1 MAISDITIE
10 IAALGYASLAM
21 TTTRNEIRI
30 MTTQETIELFDKYVI
45 ANYGR
50 LPRVIV
56 KGEGCYLY
64 DADGNKILDMFPGW
78 AVSAIGHCHPKVVEA
93 LRRQAG
99 ELLHIDNTFYSEPQ
113 GKLAQLLSERA
124 FGGKCFFCNSGA
136 EANEAALK
144 LARLHTSPEKYKF
157 ITAEG
162 SFHGRTFA
170 TVTATAQPK
179 YHEGFLPLLPG
190 FVYVPFNDIAAL
202 ESAFNDE
209 VAAVMVEPIQG
220 EGGINVATAEYL
232 QTIRRLC
239 DEKGAV
245 MILDE
250 VQTGLG
256 RTGKWFGYQHFDIE
270 PDIITMAKALGGGV
284 AIGAMMA
291 RDEIAS
297 SLVPGKH
304 ASTFGGNALA
314 CAAGVAVIEAIEEEN
329 LLQNAA
335 ELGQYIQDKLEQLQ
349 QKHSIIDSVRG
360 IGLMIGVQLTSQ
372 GKDIVDKCLDNGVRI
387 NCTSNTVLRF
397 MPPMIATKS
406 QIDQAIEILD
416 TVLTE

>member
-1 MAISDITIE
+1 MRYDLSNNVENVRGT
-10 IAALGYASLAM
+10 
-21 TTTRNEIRI
+21 
-30 MTTQETIELFDKYVI
+30 MTTQETIELFNKYVI

-93 LRRQAG
+93 IRKQAG

-113 GKLAQLLSERA
+113 GKLAKLLSERA
-124 FGGKCFFCNSGA
+124 FGGRSFFCNSGA

-144 LARLHTSPEKYKF
+144 LARLHTSAEKYKF

-170 TVTATAQPK
+170 TMTATAQPK
-179 YHEGFLPLLPG
+179 HHEGMLPLLPG
-190 FVYVPFNDIAAL
+190 FVYVPFNDVRAMEAA
-202 ESAFNDE
+202 FDNE

-220 EGGINVATAEYL
+220 EGGINIPDADYL
-232 QTIRRLC
+232 QAIRRLC
-239 DEKGAV
+239 DDNGAL
-245 MILDE
+245 MICDE
-250 VQTGLG
+250 VTTGIG
-256 RTGKWFGYQHFDIE
+256 RTGKWFAYQHFDVE

-291 RDEIAS
+291 KEEIAA

-304 ASTFGGNALA
+304 ASTFGGNALV
-314 CAAGVAVIEAIEEEN
+314 CAAAVAVIEAIEEEN
-329 LLQNAA
+329 LLENANQ
-335 ELGQYIQDKLEQLQ
+335 LGSYTMDKLQQLK

-360 IGLMIGVQLTSQ
+360 VGLMIGVQLKSPGTE
-372 GKDIVDKCLDNGVRI
+372 IVNKCLENGLRI
-387 NCTSNTVLRF
+387 NCTQGTVLRF
-397 MPPMIATKS
+397 MPPMIADRS
-406 QIDQAIEILD
+406 MIDQAVDILD
-416 TVLTE
+416 GILAET

>member
-1 MAISDITIE
+1 
-10 IAALGYASLAM
+10 
-21 TTTRNEIRI
+21 
-30 MTTQETIELFDKYVI
+30 MTTQETIDLFDKYVI

-78 AVSAIGHCHPKVVEA
+78 AVSGLGHCHPKVVEA
-93 LRRQAG
+93 LRKQAG

-113 GKLAQLLSERA
+113 GTLAKLLSERA

-144 LARLHTSPEKYKF
+144 LARLHTAQEKYKF

-190 FVYVPFNDIAAL
+190 FIYVPFNDVAAM
-202 ESAFNDE
+202 ESAFSEE
-209 VAAVMVEPIQG
+209 VAAVLVEPIQG
-220 EGGINVATAEYL
+220 EGGINVASAEYL
-232 QTIRRLC
+232 QAIRRLC
-239 DEKGAV
+239 DENGAV

-250 VQTGLG
+250 VQTGMG
-256 RTGKWFGYQHFDIE
+256 RTGKWFGYQHFDLE

-291 RDEIAS
+291 KDQIAA

-304 ASTFGGNALA
+304 ASTFGGNCLA
-314 CAAGVAVIEAIEEEN
+314 CAAGIAVIEAIEEDKLLEN
-329 LLQNAA
+329 AT
-335 ELGQYIQDKLEQLQ
+335 ELGRYAQDKLEQLK
-349 QKHSIIDSVRG
+349 QKHFIIDSVRG
-360 IGLMIGVQLTSQ
+360 IGLMIGVQLNSP
-372 GKDIVDKCLDNGVRI
+372 GKEIVEKCLDKGLRI
-387 NCTSNTVLRF
+387 NCTSETVLRF
-397 MPPMIATKS
+397 MPAMIATKS
-406 QIDQAIEILD
+406 QIDKAIDILD
-416 TVLTE
+416 SVLSEDK

>member
-1 MAISDITIE
+1 MD
-10 IAALGYASLAM
+10 
-21 TTTRNEIRI
+21 
-30 MTTQETIELFDKYVI
+30 TQETIELFNKYVI

-56 KGEGCYLY
+56 RGEGSYIY

-78 AVSAIGHCHPKVVEA
+78 AVSGIGHCHPKVVEA

-99 ELLHIDNTFYSEPQ
+99 ELLHIDNVFYSEPQ
-113 GKLAQLLSERA
+113 GVLAKMLSERG

-144 LARLHTSPEKYKF
+144 LARLHTSSEKYKF

-202 ESAFNDE
+202 EAAFSDE

-220 EGGINVATAEYL
+220 EGGINIATKEYL
-232 QTIRRLC
+232 EAIRRLC
-239 DEKGAV
+239 DENGAV

-256 RTGKWFGYQHFDIE
+256 RTGKWFGYQHYDVE
-270 PDIITMAKALGGGV
+270 PDIMTMAKALGGGV
-284 AIGAMMA
+284 AIGAIMA
-291 RDEIAS
+291 NDEVAA

-314 CAAGVAVIEAIEEEN
+314 CAAGVAVVEAIEEDN
-329 LLQNAA
+329 LLENAA
-335 ELGQYIQDKLEQLQ
+335 ELGEYAKGKLEQLK
-349 QKHSIIDSVRG
+349 QKHYIIDHVRG
-360 IGLMIGVQLTSQ
+360 VGLMIGIQLTGS
-372 GKDIVDKCLDNGVRI
+372 GAAIVDECLEKGLRI
-387 NCTSNTVLRF
+387 NCTHDTVLRF
-397 MPPMIATKS
+397 MPAMTATKD
-406 QIDQAIEILD
+406 QIDEAVEILD
-416 TVLTE
+416 SVLAESTK

>member
-1 MAISDITIE
+1 
-10 IAALGYASLAM
+10 
-21 TTTRNEIRI
+21 

-50 LPRVIV
+50 LPRVIT

-64 DADGNKILDMFPGW
+64 DVDGNKILDMFPGW

-93 LRRQAG
+93 LRKQAG

-113 GKLAQLLSERA
+113 GQLAKLLSERA

-144 LARLHTSPEKYKF
+144 LARLHTSEEKYKF

-170 TVTATAQPK
+170 TMTATAQPK
-179 YHEGFLPLLPG
+179 HHEGLLPLLPG
-190 FVYVPFNDIAAL
+190 FVYVPFNDVEAL
-202 ESAFNDE
+202 EKAFSDE

-220 EGGINVATAEYL
+220 EGGINLADAEYL
-232 QTIRRLC
+232 SAIRRLC
-239 DEKGAV
+239 DENGAV
-245 MILDE
+245 LIFDE
-250 VQTGLG
+250 VTTGIG
-256 RTGKWFGYQHFDIE
+256 RTGKWFAYQHYDVE
-270 PDIITMAKALGGGV
+270 PDIITMAKALGGGT

-291 RDEIAS
+291 KEDLAA

-304 ASTFGGNALA
+304 ATTFGGNALV
-314 CAAGVAVIEAIEEEN
+314 CAAAVAVIEAIEEEN
-329 LLQNAA
+329 LLENANQ
-335 ELGQYIQDKLEQLQ
+335 LGPYTMDKLEMLK

-360 IGLMIGVQLTSQ
+360 VGLMIGIQLNSS
-372 GKDIVDKCLDNGVRI
+372 GMKIVDKCLENGLRI
-387 NCTSNTVLRF
+387 NCTQGTVLRF
-397 MPPMIATKS
+397 MPPMIATKNH
-406 QIDQAIEILD
+406 INKAIEILD
-416 TVLTE
+416 GVLSEAE

>member
-1 MAISDITIE
+1 
-10 IAALGYASLAM
+10 
-21 TTTRNEIRI
+21 
-30 MTTQETIELFDKYVI
+30 MTTQETIELFNKYVI

-50 LPRVIV
+50 LPRVIT

-78 AVSAIGHCHPKVVEA
+78 AVSGLGHCHPKVVEA
-93 LRRQAG
+93 LRKQAG

-113 GKLAQLLSERA
+113 GILAKLLSERA

-144 LARLHTSPEKYKF
+144 LARLHTAQEKYKF

-190 FVYVPFNDIAAL
+190 FIYVPFNDVAAL
-202 ESAFNDE
+202 ESAFSDE

-220 EGGINVATAEYL
+220 EGGINVATPEYL
-232 QTIRRLC
+232 QAIRRLC
-239 DEKGAV
+239 DENGAV

-250 VQTGLG
+250 VQTGIG
-256 RTGKWFGYQHFDIE
+256 RTGKWFGYQHFDVE

-291 RDEIAS
+291 REEIAA

-304 ASTFGGNALA
+304 ASTFGGNCLA
-314 CAAGVAVIEAIEEEN
+314 CSAGIAVIEAIEEDN
-329 LLQNAA
+329 LLQNAVEMGRYA
-335 ELGQYIQDKLEQLQ
+335 KEKLEQLK
-349 QKHSIIDSVRG
+349 QKHFIIDSVRG
-360 IGLMIGVQLTSQ
+360 IGLMIGVQLTSP
-372 GKDIVDKCLDNGVRI
+372 GNEIVDKCLDKGLRI
-387 NCTSNTVLRF
+387 NCTSGTVLRF
-397 MPPMIATKS
+397 MPAMIATKA

-416 TVLTE
+416 SVISEAK

>member
-1 MAISDITIE
+1 
-10 IAALGYASLAM
+10 
-21 TTTRNEIRI
+21 
-30 MTTQETIELFDKYVI
+30 MTTQETIELFNKYVI

-50 LPRVIV
+50 LPRVIT

-78 AVSAIGHCHPKVVEA
+78 AVSGLGHCHPKVVEA
-93 LRRQAG
+93 LRKQAG

-113 GKLAQLLSERA
+113 GILAKLLSERA

-144 LARLHTSPEKYKF
+144 LARLHTAQEKYKF

-190 FVYVPFNDIAAL
+190 FIYVPFNDVAAL
-202 ESAFNDE
+202 ESAFSDE

-220 EGGINVATAEYL
+220 EGGINVATPEYL
-232 QTIRRLC
+232 QAIRRLC
-239 DEKGAV
+239 DENGAV

-250 VQTGLG
+250 VQTGIG
-256 RTGKWFGYQHFDIE
+256 RTGKWFGYQHFDVE

-291 RDEIAS
+291 REEIAA

-304 ASTFGGNALA
+304 ASTFGGNCLA
-314 CAAGVAVIEAIEEEN
+314 CSAGIAVIEAIEEDN
-329 LLQNAA
+329 LLQNAVEMGRYA
-335 ELGQYIQDKLEQLQ
+335 KEKLEQLK
-349 QKHSIIDSVRG
+349 QKHFIIDSVRG
-360 IGLMIGVQLTSQ
+360 IGLMIGVQLTSP
-372 GKDIVDKCLDNGVRI
+372 GNEIVDKCLDKGLRI
-387 NCTSNTVLRF
+387 NCTSGTVLRF
-397 MPPMIATKS
+397 MPAMIATKA

-416 TVLTE
+416 AVLSDSA

>member
-1 MAISDITIE
+1 
-10 IAALGYASLAM
+10 
-21 TTTRNEIRI
+21 
-30 MTTQETIELFDKYVI
+30 MTTQETIDLFDKYVI

-78 AVSAIGHCHPKVVEA
+78 AVSALGHCHPKVVEA

-113 GKLAQLLSERA
+113 GVLAKLLSERA

-144 LARLHTSPEKYKF
+144 LARLHTAQEKYKF

-190 FVYVPFNDIAAL
+190 FVYVPFNDVAAL
-202 ESAFNDE
+202 ESAFSDE
-209 VAAVMVEPIQG
+209 VAAVMIEPIQG
-220 EGGINVATAEYL
+220 EGGINVAGAEYL
-232 QTIRRLC
+232 QAIRRLC

-250 VQTGLG
+250 VQTGIG
-256 RTGKWFGYQHFDIE
+256 RTGKWFGYQHFEVE

-291 RDEIAS
+291 KDEVAAS
-297 SLVPGKH
+297 LIPGKH
-304 ASTFGGNALA
+304 ASTFGGNCLA
-314 CAAGVAVIEAIEEEN
+314 CAAGVAVIEAIEEDK
-329 LLQNAA
+329 LLKNAA
-335 ELGQYIQDKLEQLQ
+335 ELGQYTKDKLEQLK
-349 QKHSIIDSVRG
+349 QKHSLIDSVRG
-360 IGLMIGVQLTSQ
+360 IGLMIGVQLTGP
-372 GKDIVDKCLDNGVRI
+372 GKAIVDQCLEKGLRI
-387 NCTSNTVLRF
+387 NCTNDTVLRF
-397 MPPMIATKS
+397 MPPMIVTKS
-406 QIDQAIEILD
+406 HIDDAIDILD
-416 TVLTE
+416 NVLIEG

>member
-1 MAISDITIE
+1 
-10 IAALGYASLAM
+10 
-21 TTTRNEIRI
+21 
-30 MTTQETIELFDKYVI
+30 MTTQETIELFNKYVI

-56 KGEGCYLY
+56 KGEGCYMY
-64 DADGNKILDMFPGW
+64 DVDGNKILDMFPGW
-78 AVSAIGHCHPKVVEA
+78 AVSAIGHCHPRVVDA
-93 LRRQAG
+93 LRKQAG
-99 ELLHIDNTFYSEPQ
+99 ELLHIDNTFYSEQQ
-113 GKLAQLLSERA
+113 GELAKLLSERA

-190 FVYVPFNDIAAL
+190 FVYVPFNDVSAL
-202 ESAFNDE
+202 ESAFTDE
-209 VAAVMVEPIQG
+209 VAAVLVEPIQG

-232 QTIRRLC
+232 QAIRRLC

-250 VQTGLG
+250 VQTGMG
-256 RTGKWFGYQHFDIE
+256 RTGKWFGYQHFDVE

-291 RDEIAS
+291 REEISA

-304 ASTFGGNALA
+304 ASTFGGNCLA
-314 CAAGVAVIEAIEEEN
+314 CAAGVSVIEAIEEDN
-329 LLQNAA
+329 LLEHAA
-335 ELGQYIQDKLEQLQ
+335 ELGQYIKDKLEQLK

-360 IGLMIGVQLTSQ
+360 IGLMIGVQLNGP
-372 GKDIVDKCLDNGVRI
+372 GKDIVDKCLEMGVRI
-387 NCTSNTVLRF
+387 NCTNNTVLRF
-397 MPPMIATKS
+397 MPPMIATKD

-416 TVLTE
+416 TVLKEGE

>member
-1 MAISDITIE
+1 
-10 IAALGYASLAM
+10 
-21 TTTRNEIRI
+21 

-50 LPRVIV
+50 LPRVIT

-78 AVSAIGHCHPKVVEA
+78 AVSGLGHCHPRVVEA
-93 LRRQAG
+93 LRKQAG

-113 GKLAQLLSERA
+113 GMLAKLLSERA

-144 LARLHTSPEKYKF
+144 LARLHTAQEKYKF

-190 FVYVPFNDIAAL
+190 FTYVPFNDIEAL
-202 ESAFNDE
+202 ESAFGDE

-220 EGGINVATAEYL
+220 EGGINIATAEYL
-232 QTIRRLC
+232 QAIRRLC
-239 DEKGAV
+239 DENGAV

-250 VQTGLG
+250 VQTGIG
-256 RTGKWFGYQHFDIE
+256 RTGKWFGYQHFDVE

-291 RDEIAS
+291 KEEIAA

-304 ASTFGGNALA
+304 ASTFGGNSLA
-314 CAAGVAVIEAIEEEN
+314 CAAGVAVIEAIEEDK

-335 ELGQYIQDKLEQLQ
+335 EMGQYAKDKLEQLK
-349 QKHSIIDSVRG
+349 QKHFVIDSVRG
-360 IGLMIGVQLTSQ
+360 IGLMIGVQLTSP
-372 GKDIVDKCLDNGVRI
+372 GSGIVDKCLEKGLRI
-387 NCTSNTVLRF
+387 NCTSGTVLRF
-397 MPPMIATKS
+397 MPAMITTKE

-416 TVLTE
+416 SAMGESA

>member
-1 MAISDITIE
+1 
-10 IAALGYASLAM
+10 
-21 TTTRNEIRI
+21 

-64 DADGNKILDMFPGW
+64 DAEGNKILDMFPGW
-78 AVSAIGHCHPKVVEA
+78 AVSGLGHCHPKVVEA
-93 LRRQAG
+93 LRKQAG

-113 GKLAQLLSERA
+113 GRLAQLLSERA

-136 EANEAALK
+136 EANEAAMK
-144 LARLHTSPEKYKF
+144 LARLYTAQEKYKF

-190 FVYVPFNDIAAL
+190 FVYVPFNNVAAL
-202 ESAFNDE
+202 ESAFSDE

-220 EGGINVATAEYL
+220 EGGINVASAEYL
-232 QTIRRLC
+232 QAIRRLC

-250 VQTGLG
+250 VQTGMG
-256 RTGKWFGYQHFDIE
+256 RTGKWFGYQHFDVE

-291 RDEIAS
+291 KKEIAA

-304 ASTFGGNALA
+304 ASTFGGNCLA
-314 CAAGVAVIEAIEEEN
+314 CAAGIAVIEAIEEDK
-329 LLQNAA
+329 LLENAA
-335 ELGQYIQDKLEQLQ
+335 EMGRYTKDKLEQLK

-360 IGLMIGVQLTSQ
+360 IGLMIGIQLTGP
-372 GKDIVDKCLDNGVRI
+372 GKRIVEKCLEKGLRI
-387 NCTSNTVLRF
+387 NCTNNTVLRF
-397 MPPMIATKS
+397 MPAMIATKS
-406 QIDQAIEILD
+406 HIDQAMDILD
-416 TVLTE
+416 SALSDPA